1 MKNTKINEAIDTKA
15 KKVEEIAQKG
25 KNKIKQAKE
34 VLHADVK
41 RKKSKLKI
49 KSVGTK
55 IIMVSTA
62 CIFGIVLGVMLL
74 MGSALGGL
82 LNETYLIE
90 AETSMTALE
99 NHVESYKK
107 QADDAATTYA
117 VKKETASAILNSD
130 VGKLS
135 DVINQMQLV
144 SRAKY
149 CIITDKDGN
158 VLQANDNSYKNLNI
172 GTIPEVKTALSGK
185 ATSCVMDN
193 ESFDF
198 SIMGFAPVTQGSSVI
213 GVVIAGFSLE
223 DPLMLDELKGLT
235 GTDFTVFNNDLR
247 VNTTFVVDGER
258 QIGTVA
264 VPEVVQT
271 VIGKGESMN
280 TKLKLFDRTRLCI
293 YEPLTDSSGKNVGM
307 LFTGKDIQEQTTK
320 QTFTNWFV
328 IVIAIIAII
337 ITSVIISVLSK
348 SIITKRLRFLAEV
361 SAEIEDGEIQNAHK
375 LFEKQVY
382 VHDEVADL
390 SI

>member
-1 MKNTKINEAIDTKA
+1 MKNTQINEVVDTKA
-15 KKVEEIAQKG
+15 KKVKEIAQKG
-25 KNKIKQAKE
+25 KSKIKQAKE

-198 SIMGFAPVTQGSSVI
+198 SIMGFVPVTHGSSVI

-223 DPLMLDELKGLT
+223 DPVMLDELKGLT

-280 TKLKLFDRTRLCI
+280 TRLELFGRTRLCI

-307 LFTGKDIQEQTTK
+307 LFTGKDIQAQATK
-320 QTFTNWFV
+320 QTFTNVFV

-361 SAEIEDGEIQNAHK
+361 
-375 LFEKQVY
+375 
-382 VHDEVADL
+382 
-390 SI
+390 